1 MTEKTD
7 PRTDP
12 SVAILAVTAPLF
24 PLGQVVATPGAL
36 ELLAKHGVAPATLLQ
51 RHAGGD
57 WGQLD
62 ASDRQANDEAIAHGF
77 RVLSC
82 YVLPLQGA
90 GAADG
95 PAADADRIWIISE
108 ADRTSTTILQPS
120 EY

>member
-7 PRTDP
+7 PRADP

-36 ELLAKHGVAPATLLQ
+36 ELLAKHGVSPATLLQ
-51 RHAGGD
+51 RHAAGD

-62 ASDRQANDEAIAHGF
+62 ASDRQANDEAVVHGL
-77 RVLSC
+77 RVLSS
-82 YVLPLQGA
+82 YVLPVHVPGEA
-90 GAADG
+90 EVPTGDG
-95 PAADADRIWIISE
+95 DRVWVISE